1 MGDRRRF
8 DLMAELVA
16 SQFPQHVQ
24 AKVADVAGG
33 KGYLR
38 MALYEHGF
46 RHVTVIDKRH
56 RLSKGRPGQKW
67 GYFKFDCMNRY
78 SLVLGMHPDEA
89 TDHIIMYAA
98 RNKVPF
104 VVCPCCVKPDA
115 VMYNGTRTFTPW
127 IQHLLRLA
135 QPTHT
140 VEQFTLRM
148 TGKNL
153 VLVGRPK
160 K

>member
-1 MGDRRRF
+1 MKDAVTSSLGDKTCRIASSP
-8 DLMAELVA
+8 LMTSGATMTPH
-16 SQFPQHVQ
+16 Q
-24 AKVADVAGG
+24 
-33 KGYLR
+33 
-38 MALYEHGF
+38 
-46 RHVTVIDKRH
+46 
-56 RLSKGRPGQKW
+56 QKW
-67 GYFKFDCMNRY
+67 GYFKFDCMDRY

-115 VMYNGTRTFTPW
+115 AMYNGTRTFTPW